1 MSRHPLRALDEA
13 AKIAKKRGHVQF
25 YERVPGMICDFTIT
39 TPEYDAP
46 VKIKRMPYLRCTI
59 AWVERTAAKEIAGL
73 HLHPSSKEISRE
85 LWLCSPEYAFRFLR
99 VCDTGL
105 AELGRD
111 GQLLLQKS
119 PVPAGYEISGHLAR
133 RTGHSRAR

>member
-13 AKIAKKRGHVQF
+13 AKIAKKRGYVQF
-25 YERVPGMICDFTIT
+25 YERVAGMNCDFTIT

-59 AWVERTAAKEIAGL
+59 PWVERTAAKEIAGL
-73 HLHPSSKEISRE
+73 LLHPSSKEISRE

-99 VCDTGL
+99 VCDAGL

-119 PVPAGYEISGHLAR
+119 PAPAGCERSGHLAR
-133 RTGHSRAR
+133 RSGHFRTR